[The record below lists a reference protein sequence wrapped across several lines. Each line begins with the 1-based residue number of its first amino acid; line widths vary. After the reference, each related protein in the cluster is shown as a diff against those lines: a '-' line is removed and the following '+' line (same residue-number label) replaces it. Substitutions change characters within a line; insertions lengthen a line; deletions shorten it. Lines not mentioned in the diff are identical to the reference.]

1 MECEKTKRI
10 LAALDRHEVNYVLGG
25 GMAMAAQG
33 LVRAARD
40 IGVVSVEAKRPHCI
54 SRWLTDLLPESS
66 GAFPGSRC

>member
-1 MECEKTKRI
+1 MEFEKTKRI

-40 IGVVSVEAKRPHCI
+40 IGS
-54 SRWLTDLLPESS
+54 SRLRQRDLT
-66 GAFPGSRC
+66 AFLDG